1 MTTPPST
8 SLASTSRAGPAA
20 GTSLV
25 KVGGVFRAQEVCEGR
40 GGRPGLSVP
49 NSPYGLC
56 EGGPAAGTSP
66 VKVGGVFRAQELCS
80 ESRGGRP
87 GLPVPNSPYGLC
99 EGGPAA
105 GTSPV
110 KVGGVFRAQELCS
123 ESRSGRPGLP
133 VPNSPYGLR
142 GRTATLNMELRSSV
156 KVDVAILGSPSLIVF
171 TVSVKVVLQQVFHL

>member
-8 SLASTSRAGPAA
+8 SLASTSRAGPAG

-25 KVGGVFRAQEVCEGR
+25 KVGGVFRAQELCEGR
-40 GGRPGLSVP
+40 GGRPGL
-49 NSPYGLC
+49 
-56 EGGPAAGTSP
+56 
-66 VKVGGVFRAQELCS
+66 F
-80 ESRGGRP
+80 
-87 GLPVPNSPYGLC
+87 VPNSPYGLC